1 MYRSA
6 RVEAVLSSE
15 IWGKGRVKVNVCTA
29 REVDNRV
36 VGIGGAWRTIISARV
51 DSVCTH
57 FSRAAE
63 GRRTVRKEEEGEGV
77 PPLESWLYRG
87 VCRAVLSGASGR
99 QSWVGKGGRR
109 RLGMIEAQEWWPVL
123 YWLD

>member
-63 GRRTVRKEEEGEGV
+63 GRRTVRKEEGEGV
-77 PPLESWLYRG
+77 PPLESWLHRG
-87 VCRAVLSGASGR
+87 GCPGLFIRRLRQAVMGGER
-99 QSWVGKGGRR
+99 GRR

>member
-1 MYRSA
+1 M
-6 RVEAVLSSE
+6 EAVLSSE
-15 IWGKGRVKVNVCTA
+15 IWEGASQKSMCAQRGKWTIVWWGS
-29 REVDNRV
+29 D
-36 VGIGGAWRTIISARV
+36 GAWRTIISARV